1 MLRSLSHEIGS
12 WHYVRLDLPMKM
24 HESLTKHAS
33 TEGVSTWEG
42 HGVFLEDTQQAMKDS
57 IVPDFCKR
65 KSDTRCSGF
74 TLSTDSHVYQVV
86 LMT

>member
-1 MLRSLSHEIGS
+1 MVRPSMQLTGTTVMLRSLSHEIGS

-57 IVPDFCKR
+57 IVPDFCLCK
-65 KSDTRCSGF
+65 
-74 TLSTDSHVYQVV
+74 
-86 LMT
+86 